1 VVGLGGEA
9 ARPTC
14 KKCGFPGH
22 LTFQCRN
29 YLSANPLSSASHL
42 LDVSSTSSEE
52 DELQNETPLTKLRT
66 EELQALRDKLR
77 RKEEKKKRKKKKK
90 KKEKE
95 KEKEKRRRRHSS
107 SSSSATSS
115 SDDDD
120 GSDDDDAE
128 KKTKKKKKK
137 DKKKKKKHRK

>member
-1 VVGLGGEA
+1 MVGLGGEA

-52 DELQNETPLTKLRT
+52 DELQNETPLTKV
-66 EELQALRDKLR
+66 
-77 RKEEKKKRKKKKK
+77 
-90 KKEKE
+90 
-95 KEKEKRRRRHSS
+95 SV
-107 SSSSATSS
+107 ATNYVDQKMISFVS
-115 SDDDD
+115 YLSFLYFIYCFIKVIWNSIWKV
-120 GSDDDDAE
+120 G
-128 KKTKKKKKK
+128 
-137 DKKKKKKHRK
+137 